1 MHWID
6 ILRNLERFLS
16 DDAGISP
23 SITELNR
30 RYVDYITV
38 MLAAM
43 QEAHKVRCSLVCY
56 AYSNGLPESRLIGT
70 GIVYTVLL

>member
-1 MHWID
+1 MYWID

-23 SITELNR
+23 STTELNR
-30 RYVDYITV
+30 RYVDYVTV

-43 QEAHKVRCSLVCY
+43 QETYKVRRSLAYY